1 MKHACTAGFTPHQ
14 PTLTT
19 LRLIFWLRIDRML
32 SVKLPSLMT
41 EIKTLLH
48 VLVVLEIQKKILIH

>member
-1 MKHACTAGFTPHQ
+1 
-14 PTLTT
+14 
-19 LRLIFWLRIDRML
+19 ML

-48 VLVVLEIQKKILIH
+48 VLVILEIQKNTDSLIKVGRGERESDDLLFSSDTQPTTPGFD